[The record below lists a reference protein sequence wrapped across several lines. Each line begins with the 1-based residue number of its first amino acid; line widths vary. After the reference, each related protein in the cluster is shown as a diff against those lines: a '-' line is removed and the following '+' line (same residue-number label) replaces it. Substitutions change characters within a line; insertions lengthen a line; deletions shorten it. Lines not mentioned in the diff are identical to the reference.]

1 MTEKGKPL
9 PYPLDECAGCRDLT
23 QQLATA
29 IAERDASQE
38 IVRKIAAGMAP
49 MEALVSGMGMVIKL
63 EQQLATM
70 TQERDQWKQGQNDA
84 VRVGLEYQRQLAEAV
99 RIAKELTEPSPVT
112 EADVKWAQD
121 MLAAQQHQ
129 EGLP

>member
-1 MTEKGKPL
+1 MSALQEQL
-9 PYPLDECAGCRDLT
+9 IDLLNAEAIFLR
-23 QQLATA
+23 QQLAEVTLRRA
-29 IAERDASQE
+29 ETLAMCDQLMKERDEAEAERIEWVQRGERA
-38 IVRKIAAGMAP
+38 
-49 MEALVSGMGMVIKL
+49 

-70 TQERDQWKQGQNDA
+70 TQERDQWKQGHNDA

>member
-1 MTEKGKPL
+1 MSEL
-9 PYPLDECAGCRDLT
+9 QEQLIDLLNAEAIFLR
-23 QQLATA
+23 QQLAEERLRRAETLA
-29 IAERDASQE
+29 MCDQLMKERDEAEAERIEWVQRGERA
-38 IVRKIAAGMAP
+38 
-49 MEALVSGMGMVIKL
+49 

-70 TQERDQWKQGQNDA
+70 TQERDQWKQGHNDA